1 MSTPSSLSEAKQFSV
16 RGRFAFPF
24 TGRAPRRWLWLGWLV
39 LVFGIL
45 NIYGRPI
52 ESFQTRSGPPSVSID
67 GLSERTSFLDKIL
80 IDLRDDSD
88 ARYYYSVA
96 QAALGRPYQLRHVQ
110 PYDDALQG
118 TAAGA
123 DVGETIAPPRPLLPW
138 RDFLLEYPPGMLAV
152 ILAPSFV
159 TSDRDTYFTIFN
171 LEMEFL
177 LTLAVYFSVRTADLL
192 RADGTRV
199 LFQAILLTA
208 ALGEVAVRRYD
219 PSVALAISAAIY
231 ALATKRPG
239 ASGAALAFGVALK
252 GVPLLLAPM
261 IALWFVSRRDWHG
274 LRAALYGFGIV
285 MGVATTGY
293 LAIAWPRVFN
303 SFAYHVDRPIQM
315 ESIYSAFLMMLRVFW
330 PHILSIEHSY
340 GSYNIVSPYEPI
352 LRSLRQH
359 RGHCG
364 HRRCLRLGLQAHRRG
379 ARRPRALRFPDFC
392 ELCLSHRFHQSG
404 EGVQHTI
411 SRLAHPS
418 RRARRRAVRGRRTM
432 APRHSLRPGPGRLP
446 FPVYDH
452 RRRPTGGNRWAD
464 HPRSGFCA
472 LALAVQ
478 NRKRPESLLAR
489 QRQRDCA
496 APASRASHR
505 AGSMSLG
512 SHCRAFRR
520 PWP

>member
-67 GLSERTSFLDKIL
+67 SLSERTSFLDKIL

-88 ARYYYSVA
+88 TRYYYSVA

-118 TAAGA
+118 AAAGA

-231 ALATKRPG
+231 ALAAKRPG
-239 ASGAALAFGVALK
+239 ASGGALAFGVALK

-285 MGVATTGY
+285 MGAATSGY
-293 LAIAWPRVFN
+293 LAIAWPRVFD

-352 LRSLRQH
+352 LRVFASIAVIAGIAAAYAWAYRRIGAARDDRERFVSLIFAS
-359 RGHCG
+359 CA
-364 HRRCLRLGLQAHRRG
+364 CLIAFISLGKVSNTQYLVWLIPLGALAGALSAGDGRWRLVIA
-379 ARRPRALRFPDFC
+379 
-392 ELCLSHRFHQSG
+392 
-404 EGVQHTI
+404 
-411 SRLAHPS
+411 
-418 RRARRRAVRGRRTM
+418 
-432 APRHSLRPGPGRLP
+432 
-446 FPVYDH
+446 
-452 RRRPTGGNRWAD
+452 
-464 HPRSGFCA
+464 CA
-472 LALAVQ
+472 LAQAVCPFLYTTIVAGRLAGIDG
-478 NRKRPESLLAR
+478 LIILAR
-489 QRQRDCA
+489 DFALWRWLFKIANDPKVCLPVNASVTAPRRPP
-496 APASRASHR
+496 APAIEQGA
-505 AGSMSLG
+505 
-512 SHCRAFRR
+512 
-520 PWP
+520 